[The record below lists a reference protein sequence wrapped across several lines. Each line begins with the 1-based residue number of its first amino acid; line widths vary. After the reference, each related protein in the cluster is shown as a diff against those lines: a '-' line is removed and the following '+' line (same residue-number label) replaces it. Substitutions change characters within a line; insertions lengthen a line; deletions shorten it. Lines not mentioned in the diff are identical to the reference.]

1 MVDEKVVSDVCVV
14 YDFVGAVFLLE
25 KTLDRSCGNSRETL
39 AKNSRQSK
47 AKINAAVFPPQKA
60 KGETET
66 KQHKSQYHYE
76 ALAFRCR
83 IDHTRFHWQW
93 LTRTVLPQ
101 LAFANKRRSPKFR
114 HQQPTRKTSCP
125 HATQPTTAIW
135 KRAKVH
141 PMLARGV
148 SITLQRSRKV
158 PTNRHKEIPPNQF
171 STRL

>member
-1 MVDEKVVSDVCVV
+1 MMVDEKVVSNVLLW
-14 YDFVGAVFLLE
+14 AVFLLE

-47 AKINAAVFPPQKA
+47 AKINAAVFPPQKGQG
-60 KGETET
+60 KTET

-125 HATQPTTAIW
+125 TTAIW

>member
-1 MVDEKVVSDVCVV
+1 MVDEKVVSNVLLW
-14 YDFVGAVFLLE
+14 AVFLLE

-47 AKINAAVFPPQKA
+47 AKINAAVFPPQKGQG
-60 KGETET
+60 KTET

-125 HATQPTTAIW
+125 TTAIW

-148 SITLQRSRKV
+148 SITLRRSRKV